1 MTENFKQ
8 PFSII
13 KHYNSPNS
21 AVTLDGYTVKREE
34 KVFIEGLG
42 GFVPCAPYDNHF
54 VYLEPSGKQGRWF
67 AACTCGSPAVLIGA
81 KDYAHL
87 GSPEGMMLVCYF
99 HTNPNMMRHADGS
112 K

>member
-1 MTENFKQ
+1 MSENFKQ

-13 KHYNSPNS
+13 KHYNNPNE
-21 AVTLDGYTVKREE
+21 AVTLDGYKVHREE

-42 GFVPCAPYDNHF
+42 GFVPCA
-54 VYLEPSGKQGRWF
+54 KQGRWF

-112 K
+112 G